1 MGNSIASA
9 MAENQKALMK
19 EMQAEQLS
27 NMWDQMVRGQERM
40 RRLQMSFMMAMTKER
55 LNWLGGL
62 YGAFTVGLTG
72 YFIKNKKIPPMALA
86 PLIVG

>member
-1 MGNSIASA
+1 
-9 MAENQKALMK
+9 
-19 EMQAEQLS
+19 
-27 NMWDQMVRGQERM
+27 M

-72 YFIKNKKIPPMALA
+72 FYIKNKKIPPMAMA
-86 PLIVG
+86 PLILG